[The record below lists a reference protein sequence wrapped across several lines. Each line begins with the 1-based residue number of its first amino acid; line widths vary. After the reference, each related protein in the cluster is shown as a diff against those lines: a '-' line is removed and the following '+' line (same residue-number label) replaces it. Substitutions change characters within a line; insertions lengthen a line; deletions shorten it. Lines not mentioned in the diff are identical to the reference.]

1 MENYRILIAG
11 LRSCYGN
18 YEHAI
23 VSAGLR
29 FTYPVYPDLS
39 KLCNL
44 DYDLLLLPGGGDI
57 SPHLYDSDSPKTS
70 PPDYVT
76 DLIQF
81 QLLQSAILQNK
92 PVLGICKGM
101 QMLNVYFGGTLYPH
115 LPTCDMHT
123 VSGKDIMHRLTWE
136 SYFPDKTRIFG
147 SKFAARQ
154 LYDLLSDY
162 PSVNSAHHQ
171 GVHKLG
177 KNLLTIQHSDDYLP
191 ETIAHKNL
199 PILGLQWHPERLDG
213 FSEKCFRKMLH
224 LLLQSASL

>member
-1 MENYRILIAG
+1 MENCNILIAG
-11 LRSCYGN
+11 LPSCYEN

-23 VSAGLR
+23 VSAGLC
-29 FTYPVYPDLS
+29 FIYPVYPDLS

-57 SPHLYDSDSPKTS
+57 SSLLYAPFAKECAPT
-70 PPDYVT
+70 DYIT

-101 QMLNVYFGGTLYPH
+101 QILNVYFGGTLYPH
-115 LPTCDMHT
+115 LPTCDMHAAA
-123 VSGKDIMHRLTWE
+123 GRDAIHRLTFE

-147 SKFAARQ
+147 SKSAARQ
-154 LYDLLSDY
+154 LYNLLSDY
-162 PSVNSAHHQ
+162 PAVNSAHHQ

-199 PILGLQWHPERLDG
+199 PILGLQWHPERLDT
-213 FSEKCFRKMLH
+213 FKEICFGKMLH
-224 LLLQSASL
+224 LLLQSALL